1 MISWKTLNQ
10 ILTMLQPPFLFSFEP
25 NFTIM
30 KTEIKKYQ
38 LFILSVIGGLILG
51 FAWPSNGF
59 SPLVFIGLVPFFIIE
74 EQIQNRKNQFLWGA
88 VTRYVFPG
96 ILVWNLYTTW
106 WVINSSLVGAILAF
120 TLNSLLMAL
129 VFQLYHFARKY
140 VHQAGRGYIAFPFLW
155 ISWEYFHMNW
165 EMTWSWLNLGNVF
178 ASDYKLVQWYE
189 YTGTLGGTLWVI
201 IVNILIFIIIQ
212 DYFIEKKQIKTINTK
227 SILAT
232 FFIVVPI
239 IISLIIYG
247 TYKEKGAKA
256 EIVISQPNIDPY
268 NDKFT
273 MDDGL
278 MINIL
283 LNNVR
288 QKITP
293 KTELVILPETAIQD
307 YAWEE
312 SIRMYPSYD
321 SLKQFILINPNT
333 SVLTGWS
340 TRHLAEKGE
349 KRLQGARD
357 VKNMDGQFYYVYNT
371 ALLMN
376 PDESISKYHKS
387 KLVPGVE
394 IMPFAKLLKPLEKY
408 AIDLG
413 GTFGSLGVSEKQTAL
428 KVQGGK
434 IKVAPVI
441 CYESIYGEF
450 VTKFIRDDANL
461 IAIITNDGWWG
472 DTPGHRQHYEYARL
486 RAIETRRDIAR
497 SANTGFSG
505 FFNQRGDDFQK
516 NKYWVSGVEK
526 REVRLNGEITTYVKF
541 GDYIARIS
549 VFMSAILIILA
560 MTRFLRRKII

>member
-1 MISWKTLNQ
+1 M
-10 ILTMLQPPFLFSFEP
+10 
-25 NFTIM
+25 
-30 KTEIKKYQ
+30 EIKKYQ
-38 LFILSVIGGLILG
+38 LILLSIAGGLLLG
-51 FAWPSNGF
+51 MAWPSSGF

-74 EQIQNRKNQFLWGA
+74 DQILSRKNQFLWGA

-120 TLNSLLMAL
+120 TLNSLLMSL
-129 VFQLYHFARKY
+129 VFQIYHFSRKY
-140 VHQAGRGYIAFPFLW
+140 VHQVGKGYIAFPFIW

-178 ASDYKLVQWYE
+178 ASDYKLIQWYE
-189 YTGTLGGTLWVI
+189 YTGTLGGTAWVI
-201 IVNILIFIIIQ
+201 IINILIFKIIQ
-212 DYFIEKKQIKTINTK
+212 SSIIEKNTFK
-227 SILAT
+227 SIIPIL
-232 FFIVVPI
+232 VVTVFLLVAPI
-239 IISLIIYG
+239 FTSLIIYQNYTEQG
-247 TYKEKGAKA
+247 EKA
-256 EIVISQPNIDPY
+256 EVVVVQPNIDPY

-273 MDDGL
+273 MDDLL
-278 MINIL
+278 MVNIL
-283 LNNVR
+283 LDQSR
-288 QKITP
+288 QKISQSTD
-293 KTELVILPETAIQD
+293 LLILPETAIQD

-312 SIRMYPSYD
+312 SIRFYPSFD
-321 SLKQFILINPNT
+321 SLKTFISKNPNT
-333 SVLTGWS
+333 SILTGWS
-340 TRHLAEKGE
+340 TRHMAEKGE

-357 VKNMDGQFYYVYNT
+357 VKNTNGQFYYVYNT

-376 PDESISKYHKS
+376 PDQSISKYHKS

-428 KVQGGK
+428 QVQGEK
-434 IKVAPVI
+434 IKIAPVI

-450 VTKFIRDDANL
+450 VTRFIKDGANM

-472 DTPGHRQHYEYARL
+472 NTPGHRQHYEYARL

-516 NKYWVSGVEK
+516 NGYWVSGVEK
-526 REVRLNGEITTYVKF
+526 REIRLNKELTTYVKF
-541 GDYIARIS
+541 GDYLARIS
-549 VFMSAILIILA
+549 IFMTAILIVLA
-560 MTRFLRRKII
+560 ITRFLRRKTI